1 MKERWRLVKVD
12 DNAEEVLS
20 SVELKYMEFVG
31 FAGGQSPR
39 SHPES
44 PHEGWWELLVQGR
57 G

>member
-1 MKERWRLVKVD
+1 MKVD

-20 SVELKYMEFVG
+20 SDELKYMEFVG